1 MKRMKFVA
9 DRLASINTGKLVP
22 ALLLGLFFFLAGCGD
37 TSPPG
42 EADYRTGMDLFRG
55 RGTDADPVA
64 AFALLSQAADQ
75 GHAGA
80 LSMTGV
86 MLAEGIG
93 TVRDESRAVELL
105 RRAADQNDA
114 TASLNLGNMLLAG
127 RGIDQPDAGEG
138 LRRLGQAAKLGQEVA
153 MLRLADLLYFGG
165 PGVDPD
171 QAAARPWLEKLAA
184 TGHAGSLN
192 ILGAM
197 NEFGQGGLEVN
208 YPAALEF
215 YERAALLDDP
225 RAQNN
230 LGKLLRSGLAGEKN
244 EILAHAWF
252 TLAADRWFAAKQTK
266 AVMDTALTDEQK
278 AQSRQ
283 LVKELTLRIRPR
295 HALPPPTEV
304 EATEPEE
311 VTAESARRDGSLRRP
326 NWAR

>member
-1 MKRMKFVA
+1 MAAAKTAAMKRMKSVA
-9 DRLASINTGKLVP
+9 DRLVFINLRNFAP
-22 ALLLGLFFFLAGCGD
+22 ALLLGLFCFLAGCRD

-138 LRRLGQAAKLGQEVA
+138 LRRLGQAAELGQEAA
-153 MLRLADLLYFGG
+153 MLRMADLLYFGG

-197 NEFGQGGLEVN
+197 SEFGQGGTVVD
-208 YPAALEF
+208 YPTALEF

-230 LGKLLRSGLAGEKN
+230 LGNLLRSGLAGEKD

-278 AQSRQ
+278 ETSRQ
-283 LVKELTLRIRPR
+283 LVEELALRIRPR
-295 HALPPPTEV
+295 HAPPAPAEV
-304 EATEPEE
+304 EATEPGEA
-311 VTAESARRDGSLRRP
+311 TDLRR
-326 NWAR
+326 